1 MESKSNKI
9 KEKLLYGLFP
19 AVPTIFNKGTEKLD
33 LEANEKL
40 ATFLSK
46 QPIEGVAIWVHT
58 GRGPFL
64 EKDEKK
70 EIAAI
75 WKGHLKDG
83 LIIGGVGASSKP
95 NKSEKDIIKEAIEN
109 AEFSLSCGIDA
120 ILVFPPS
127 PFKGSWKDI
136 LKYHEL
142 IAEVGLPIILFYLY
156 EEAGGILYD
165 LGLLDELLNIEGV
178 VGIKLA
184 TLYSITR
191 LQDILKFLTL
201 KHPDKIPITGE
212 DRAFGYSI
220 MRGAKSALIGLGTI
234 MTDLQKDMMT
244 SFFEKDYSKFVEL
257 ALKVDDIAE
266 SIFVEPMEGYII
278 RLLYSLHLI
287 GIIEEKNIFDPYGPS
302 LTEED
307 KKRISNVLKN
317 LGVIK

>member
-1 MESKSNKI
+1 MRFNKV
-9 KEKLLYGLFP
+9 KEKLLHGLFP
-19 AVPTIFNKGTEKLD
+19 AVPTIFDKETETLD
-33 LEANEKL
+33 LRANERF

-64 EKDEKK
+64 EESEKK

-75 WKGHLKDG
+75 WRECLKDG
-83 LIIGGVGASSKP
+83 LIIGGVGASLKT
-95 NKSEKDIIKEAIEN
+95 NKNEKNYIIKEAIKN
-109 AEFSLSCGIDA
+109 AELSLNCGIDA

-127 PFKGSWKDI
+127 PFKESWKDI

-165 LGLLDELLNIEGV
+165 FGLLDELLNIQGV

-191 LQDILKFLTL
+191 LQDTLKFLTL

-220 MRGAKSALIGLGTI
+220 MRGAKSALIGLGTV

-244 SFFEKDYSKFVEL
+244 SFFEKDYSKFLEL
-257 ALKVDDIAE
+257 ALKVDDLAE

-278 RLLYSLHLI
+278 RLLYSLHLM

-302 LTEED
+302 LIAED
-307 KKRISNVLKN
+307 KKRISSVLKS
-317 LGVIK
+317 LGVIE